1 MRGACWSGVWFP
13 LASSRAQ
20 KLGPWP
26 FILNVIDYL
35 IVHGASL
42 WKYVDD
48 TTVSEVVEKGQISFA
63 QELVNSVEH

>member
-1 MRGACWSGVWFP
+1 MGFGSLLPPPGHKSLVP
-13 LASSRAQ
+13 GHLSLMLST
-20 KLGPWP
+20 
-26 FILNVIDYL
+26 IIL

-63 QELVNSVEH
+63 QELVNSVED